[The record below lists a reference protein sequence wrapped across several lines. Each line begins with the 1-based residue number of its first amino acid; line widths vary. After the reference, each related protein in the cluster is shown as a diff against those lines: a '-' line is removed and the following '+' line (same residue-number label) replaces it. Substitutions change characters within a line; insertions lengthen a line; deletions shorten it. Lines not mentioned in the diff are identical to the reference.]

1 VKYLPT
7 NYAFIEVSDQTMNR
21 KSRTVRTNNRSAF
34 SLVELVVVV
43 LIIGILAAVA
53 APRMF
58 DTAGE
63 ARDAGTKASLGIV
76 RDSIELYKAQ
86 NGSYPPVATFTTAIR
101 PYIKGTF
108 PKVQTTLV
116 PTANQNNTIVANTGN
131 PITTPAGTAGWAY
144 NETTGE
150 FVINHAA
157 CLAW

>member
-1 VKYLPT
+1 MKNANHQRASYKR
-7 NYAFIEVSDQTMNR
+7 A
-21 KSRTVRTNNRSAF
+21 AF

-63 ARDAGTKASLGIV
+63 ARDNATKASLGII
-76 RDSIELYKAQ
+76 RDSIELYRSQ
-86 NGSYPPVATFTTAIR
+86 NGTYPPAATFTTAIK

-108 PKVQTTLV
+108 PKVQTTTV
-116 PTANQNNTIVANTGN
+116 PSSNQNNTVAASTAN
-131 PITTPAGTAGWAY
+131 PITAVGTAGWAY

-150 FVINHAA
+150 FVVNHAS
-157 CLAW
+157 CIAW

>member
-1 VKYLPT
+1 MT
-7 NYAFIEVSDQTMNR
+7 TCIRMNP
-21 KSRTVRTNNRSAF
+21 KRSAF

-58 DTAGE
+58 NTAGD
-63 ARDAGTKASLGIV
+63 ARDSASKASLGVI
-76 RDSIELYKAQ
+76 RDSIELYKSQ
-86 NGSYPPVATFTTAIR
+86 NGVYPPAATFAVAIK
-101 PYIKGTF
+101 PFINGAF
-108 PKVQTTLV
+108 PKVQTSLV
-116 PTANQNNTIVANTGN
+116 PSANQNSTVVANTGN
-131 PITTPAGTAGWAY
+131 PIATPAGTAGWAY

>member
-1 VKYLPT
+1 MT
-7 NYAFIEVSDQTMNR
+7 SQTLSVR
-21 KSRTVRTNNRSAF
+21 KRSAF

-58 DTAGE
+58 NTAGD
-63 ARDAGTKASLGIV
+63 ARDSGTKASLGIL

-86 NGSYPPVATFTTAIR
+86 NGNYPTAATFTTSLKPFINGA
-101 PYIKGTF
+101 F

-116 PTANQNNTIVANTGN
+116 PTANQNNTVVANAGN
-131 PITTPAGTAGWAY
+131 PIATPAGTAGWAY

-150 FVINHAA
+150 FVVNHAA
-157 CLAW
+157 CLTW

>member
-1 VKYLPT
+1 
-7 NYAFIEVSDQTMNR
+7 MNTTSQIFSAR
-21 KSRTVRTNNRSAF
+21 KRSAF

-58 DTAGE
+58 NTAGD
-63 ARDAGTKASLGIV
+63 ARDSGTKASLGVI

-86 NGSYPPVATFTTAIR
+86 NGTYPTAAAFATS
-101 PYIKGTF
+101 IKPFINGAF

-116 PTANQNNTIVANTGN
+116 PSANQNNTVVANTGN
-131 PITTPAGTAGWAY
+131 PIATPAGTAGWAY

-150 FVINHAA
+150 FVVNHAA
-157 CLAW
+157 CITW

>member
-1 VKYLPT
+1 MNSAL
-7 NYAFIEVSDQTMNR
+7 QTLRRR
-21 KSRTVRTNNRSAF
+21 KRSAF

-58 DTAGE
+58 NTAS
-63 ARDAGTKASLGIV
+63 DAKDSATKASLGII
-76 RDSIELYKAQ
+76 RDSIELYKSQ
-86 NGSYPPVATFTTAIR
+86 NGVYPPTATFATALR
-101 PYIKGTF
+101 PFISGAF

-116 PTANQNNTIVANTGN
+116 PSTNQNNTVVANTGN
-131 PITTPAGTAGWAY
+131 PIATPAGTAGWAY

-150 FVINHAA
+150 FVVNHAA